1 MENKTK
7 NAQNEEKKEKSTK
20 MQKPIKQKTKIF
32 FASVFALAV
41 LSFVPIHAL
50 LGYPKKSKTP
60 ITVEGSEMQSE
71 RLLAM
76 NAFSTRSRIKN
87 GNYAFYRFP
96 KNCMKKIHSL
106 YSKKNQAA
114 LSLRISVKSVRYE
127 KLIDSSENEMPMY
140 LGFLEKND
148 FDEKKGTFAG
158 KLDEKILGKADLR
171 NFLEISD
178 KNTERLFDFSIAI
191 EKNLEPEEI
200 PEGFFVYSSH
210 PIEIVFGKIEG
221 AKIGFDI
228 SKDVPFFGL
237 PSNGGEIGDVF
248 GADFTGASSVF
259 SSTNTKKSIMP
270 KILVRLS
277 DNEELSEKKQPK
289 KIYLNA
295 GGEVLAFY
303 RFKGKENFTL
313 QTAMLSNPFS
323 QFSLSDKDA
332 RISRLLMA
340 ENDISFLPESD
351 GTVKEP
357 LETEPGLLPASKKA
371 NWRNRDYELYK
382 WEGKDGILL
391 FDTKDYGVQSDF
403 FTRLAFFSEKAGFR
417 GKILTDEELEGMH
430 GYNAHDYSPETLA
443 RFFSKAKNEY
453 FEKNVLNK
461 KELLLREILLHNGLI
476 IQEKDAYKAGKGAVV
491 AISQESAPYLRQ
503 SLCAHEVWHGL
514 FFTDE
519 DFRNTTAA
527 IFYTADPN
535 AVNFLLSYWK
545 TNPSLNYDTSDTY
558 LIHNEF
564 MAYIM
569 QNPINRISAYF
580 MRLASFNSSQ
590 RNIPMESDYV
600 IRTNGRAFEDAALTF
615 ESYAKDR
622 WGLECGR
629 VSLVTRAL

>member
-1 MENKTK
+1 MENRTK
-7 NAQNEEKKEKSTK
+7 NAQSEEKKGEASKIS
-20 MQKPIKQKTKIF
+20 KPIKQKTKIF
-32 FASVFALAV
+32 FASVFALAA
-41 LSFVPIHAL
+41 LSYALIHGTL
-50 LGYPKKSKTP
+50 SYPKKSKTP
-60 ITVEGSEMQSE
+60 LTVEGSENHTEKLIAINSF
-71 RLLAM
+71 A
-76 NAFSTRSRIKN
+76 ARSRIKN

-96 KNCMKKIHSL
+96 KNCIKEIHAL

-114 LSLRISVKSVRYE
+114 LNLRISLKSVRYE
-127 KLIDSSENEMPMY
+127 KLIDSSENEKPMY
-140 LGFLEKND
+140 FGFLKKND
-148 FDEKKGTFAG
+148 FDEKKGTFTG
-158 KLDEKILGKADLR
+158 KPDEKILGKADLR
-171 NFLEISD
+171 KFLEISD
-178 KNTERLFDFSIAI
+178 KNTERLLDFSIAI
-191 EKNLEPEEI
+191 EKNLEPEEL

-237 PSNGGEIGDVF
+237 PSNGGKIGDVF

-259 SSTNTKKSIMP
+259 SSANTKKSIMP

-277 DNEELSEKKQPK
+277 DNEELSEKNQPK

-303 RFKGKENFTL
+303 RFKGKEDFTL

-332 RISRLLMA
+332 RISRLLMV

-357 LETEPGLLPASKKA
+357 LETEPGLLPASKKT

-382 WEGKDGILL
+382 WEGKDNILL

-443 RFFSKAKNEY
+443 KFFSKAKNESL
-453 FEKNVLNK
+453 EKSVLNK
-461 KELLLREILLHNGLI
+461 RELLLREILLHNGVI
-476 IQEKDAYKAGKGAVV
+476 VRDKDAFKAGKGAVV
-491 AISQESAPYLRQ
+491 AISQESASYLRQ

-527 IFYTADPN
+527 IYYTADPN

-545 TNPSLNYDTSDTY
+545 TNPTLNYDTSDTY

-569 QNPINRISAYF
+569 QNPINKVSTYF

-590 RNIPMESDYV
+590 RNLKSESDYV
-600 IRTNGRAFEDAALTF
+600 LSTNGEAFEDAALTF

-629 VSLVTRAL
+629 VSLVTRAF